1 MSSDPFGNGAQD
13 AAPRRRGI
21 GMGGMRLW
29 ILLAFAG
36 YAAYY
41 WFSNQTVDP
50 YTGEKAIIDKNLS
63 VEDEEALGLQAYEEI
78 LSQERPIDPNS
89 QIAKQVRDIAQRLI
103 AKTDDVEGALA
114 AEHGQ
119 QPQYISRGFEWDV
132 NVIESEQANAF
143 CLPGGKMAVY
153 TGLVP
158 VAQNADAMAVVMGHE
173 IAHALLRHGAQRMA
187 QQKVGQ
193 IVQMGGAMSGMD
205 ASQQQ
210 MVMAA
215 MGYGVLLPYAR
226 SHETQADY
234 VGLMLAA
241 AACFNP
247 QEAVPLWERMSR
259 AGRWQRTAG
268 IRIHPSQPRDP
279 HPEPAGADA
288 EGNGIPAEILQ
299 PGHRS
304 RRRSVN
310 DEAIKK
316 RAEWPVFRLRQSDS
330 QALMNRPPLTGRLAP
345 VMKPASSAVRNSTV
359 RAISLGLPR
368 RPTGTL
374 STIFARIS
382 SGTCITIAVS
392 Q

>member
-1 MSSDPFGNGAQD
+1 MNSDPFGNRAQEG
-13 AAPRRRGI
+13 APRRRGI

-63 VEDEEALGLQAYEEI
+63 VEDEEALGLQAYQEI

-89 QIAKQVRDIAQRLI
+89 QMARQVREIAQRLI
-103 AKTDDVEGALA
+103 ARTDDVEGALA

-132 NVIESEQANAF
+132 NVIQSDQANAF
-143 CLPGGKMAVY
+143 RLPGGKMAVY

-158 VAQNADAMAVVMGHE
+158 VAQNADAMAIVMGHE

-205 ASQQQ
+205 AGQQQ

-247 QEAVPLWERMSR
+247 QEAVPLWQRMSELSGGGGQPEF
-259 AGRWQRTAG
+259 ASTHPNPGT
-268 IRIHPSQPRDP
+268 RIQ
-279 HPEPAGADA
+279 
-288 EGNGIPAEILQ
+288 NL
-299 PGHRS
+299 
-304 RRRSVN
+304 
-310 DEAIKK
+310 EALMPK
-316 RAEWPVFRLRQSDS
+316 AMEFRQKYCS
-330 QALMNRPPLTGRLAP
+330 QAGGATGGP
-345 VMKPASSAVRNSTV
+345 
-359 RAISLGLPR
+359 
-368 RPTGTL
+368 
-374 STIFARIS
+374 
-382 SGTCITIAVS
+382 
-392 Q
+392 